1 MDPNKRIEQ
10 LEGQVQRLT
19 QQLQQLLADR
29 QHAQTAEDSDAV
41 GESPEASDSSLV
53 SDMRQRVDR
62 ALKVKADETIESR
75 IGAVWLSRAAVVVTM
90 TAFALAARA
99 TFWSEA
105 IGPLEKVL
113 FCYALSGGF
122 MIYGFFAQKGSD
134 IFTHPILGCGLAGMY
149 FTTYAAFFIDQM
161 KIFDAPWLAIPSLL
175 LCLLFLAGVAHW
187 KQSQAVAGI
196 SLFLAYYTVVV
207 SCTQQPT
214 NLESIIY
221 ALMTCTVLAVVTLI
235 FHAVHRWMLFT
246 WVALITTH
254 ATYIF
259 FFLKQPEGLQLPG
272 NVYFWISNG
281 FLTVCFIL
289 FSLTCIVDARKTGEY
304 RRMVAPMSGV
314 NSAIFLILTYWAV
327 RDNYPAE
334 QWMFRL
340 AVAGLML
347 LFAVFAETT
356 GPRRNYLFQIFIAKT
371 VIMLTLALQAYL
383 ADSGEKLLVAM
394 SVECLALAISYKRS
408 GIVVFKV
415 LGLLLMAITFIG
427 CLASVKMRG
436 VIDLWGYE
444 VSANWFCA
452 IGVAFFFQITAWFY
466 EKFVRGLR
474 PEMRVT
480 SGQWF
485 LADSM
490 MDLHNAS
497 MAVIHAAAGALI
509 LLTITIMDRG
519 GDVALPYWLGGEA
532 LVMAGLG
539 LILFTPQTE
548 IASVLLLA
556 AAHVCYYVFLLIPP
570 EGLEDFEQQNYYAV
584 YTLLLALFTYLG
596 AYAWERY
603 LKRFHYD
610 EEDWEHHVIA
620 SVPYLASTLMLTI
633 LILRQIDPI
642 YVSPLQGALGVALLT
657 IGLISG
663 YNGVKASGVLALG
676 MGTISFYLQLYNPQA
691 PLFKHPDF
699 LWSLILFITSFAGS
713 ERLFAL
719 LQRSER
725 TPSKLEDRL
734 RTALVICSALI
745 GLLGLYAW
753 APGNMVVFYLL
764 ALAVVLISLGALF
777 RESRYR
783 WAALVLLVVCL
794 IQAFTH
800 FQHLSQGYQ
809 VLTFSAAAVVLLAV
823 SWAYSRIH
831 SKPPAKPE
839 KTNAGKPPPPH
850 E

>member
-1 MDPNKRIEQ
+1 MDPDKRIEQ
-10 LEGQVQRLT
+10 LEDQVQRLT
-19 QQLQQLLADR
+19 EQLRQLVEGQR
-29 QHAQTAEDSDAV
+29 YPQTALDHEPDHEAEDS
-41 GESPEASDSSLV
+41 PDSSLV

-62 ALKVKADETIESR
+62 AFKVKADETIESR
-75 IGAVWLSRAAVVVTM
+75 IGAVWLSRVAVVVTM

-105 IGPLEKVL
+105 IGPAEKVL
-113 FCYALSGGF
+113 FCCLLSGAF
-122 MIYGFFAQKGSD
+122 MAYGFFSRKGKD
-134 IFTHPILGCGLAGMY
+134 IFTHPILGCGLAGLY

-161 KIFDAPWLAIPSLL
+161 KIIHTPWLAIPPLF

-187 KQSQAVAGI
+187 KKSQTIAGI
-196 SLFLAYYTVVV
+196 SLFLAYYTVAL

-214 NLESIIY
+214 SLESILY
-221 ALMTCTVLAVVTLI
+221 ALITCTALAIVTLA
-235 FHAVHRWMLFT
+235 FHAAHRWMLFT
-246 WVALITTH
+246 WAALITTH

-259 FFLKQPEGLQLPG
+259 FFLKQPAGLHLEP
-272 NVYFWISNG
+272 NLYFWISNG

-327 RDNYPAE
+327 RDHYPQE

-347 LFAVFAETT
+347 LFAIFAETT

-383 ADSGEKLLVAM
+383 SDSGEKLLVAM

-415 LGLLLMAITFIG
+415 LGLLLMAITFTG
-427 CLASVKMRG
+427 CLASVKMQG
-436 VIDLWGYE
+436 AVALWGYLIP
-444 VSANWFCA
+444 ANWFCA
-452 IGVAFFFQITAWFY
+452 IGVVFFFQITAWFY

-474 PEMRVT
+474 PEMRLT

-519 GDVALPYWLGGEA
+519 GDPALPYWLGGEA

-556 AAHVCYYVFLLIPP
+556 AAHVCYYVFLFIPP
-570 EGLEDFEQQNYYAV
+570 AGFETFEQQPHYAL
-584 YTLLLALFTYLG
+584 YTLLLALFTYSG
-596 AYAWERY
+596 AYAWEHY

-610 EEDWEHHVIA
+610 DDDWEHHVIA

-633 LILRQIDPI
+633 LIARKITPI
-642 YVSPLQGALGVALLT
+642 YASPLQGALGAVLLS
-657 IGLISG
+657 IGLVSG
-663 YNGVKASGVLALG
+663 YKGVKASGVLALG
-676 MGTISFYLQLYNPQA
+676 MGTLSFYLELYNPQA

-699 LWSLILFITSFAGS
+699 LWTLVLFLTAFAAS

-719 LQRSER
+719 LQQSEH

-734 RTALVICSALI
+734 RTALVICIALI

-753 APGNMVVFYLL
+753 ASGNLVVFYLL
-764 ALAVVLISLGALF
+764 ALAVVLISLGAIF

-809 VLTFSAAAVVLLAV
+809 VLTFSAAAAVLLAV

-831 SKPPAKPE
+831 PKPSAKPDSPPKEEPPAS
-839 KTNAGKPPPPH
+839 H